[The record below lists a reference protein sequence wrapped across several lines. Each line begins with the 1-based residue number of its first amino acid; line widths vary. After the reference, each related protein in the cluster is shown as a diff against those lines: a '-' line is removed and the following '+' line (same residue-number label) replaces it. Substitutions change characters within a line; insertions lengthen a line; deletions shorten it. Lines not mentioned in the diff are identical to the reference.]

1 VGAFDC
7 HMGAVG
13 VEIKPG
19 DFVRVIGT
27 STCDIMAVPYEEMG
41 NRLIPG
47 ICGQVDGSVIPG
59 MIGLEAGQSGFGD
72 IYAWFKRLLEWPIRN
87 IIAKSELINPETRE
101 RLIEEVSTA
110 IIPELTREAEKV
122 PAGESTILATDWMN
136 GRRTPDANQL
146 LKGSLTGLTLG
157 SSAPLIFRALVEATA
172 FGSKAIVDR
181 LLENGIE
188 IKQVIGIGGISLK
201 SPFVMQTM
209 ADVLGMSIK
218 VARTEQSCAFG
229 SAMFGAVAAGL
240 YRKVEEAQ
248 QAMGQGFVTT
258 YHPNERNHQLYSEL
272 YRKYQRLG
280 KFTEE
285 ELRQS

>member
-1 VGAFDC
+1 
-7 HMGAVG
+7 
-13 VEIKPG
+13 
-19 DFVRVIGT
+19 
-27 STCDIMAVPYEEMG
+27 
-41 NRLIPG
+41 
-47 ICGQVDGSVIPG
+47 
-59 MIGLEAGQSGFGD
+59 
-72 IYAWFKRLLEWPIRN
+72 
-87 IIAKSELINPETRE
+87 
-101 RLIEEVSTA
+101 
-110 IIPELTREAEKV
+110 
-122 PAGESTILATDWMN
+122 
-136 GRRTPDANQL
+136 
-146 LKGSLTGLTLG
+146 
-157 SSAPLIFRALVEATA
+157 
-172 FGSKAIVDR
+172 
-181 LLENGIE
+181 
-188 IKQVIGIGGISLK
+188 
-201 SPFVMQTM
+201 MQTM